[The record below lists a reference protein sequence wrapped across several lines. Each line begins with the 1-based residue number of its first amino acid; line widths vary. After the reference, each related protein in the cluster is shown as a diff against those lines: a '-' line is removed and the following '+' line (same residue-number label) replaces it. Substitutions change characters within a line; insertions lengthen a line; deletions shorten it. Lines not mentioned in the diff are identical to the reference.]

1 MAITMKDFEPVLEAK
16 AKMDEE
22 MTEEF
27 FKIMPA
33 DHDRELVKQVCDTF
47 TRLLLSITPYKAK
60 EFVERN
66 CTKVRRKIMSE
77 VNDRTMKKFH
87 VEES

>member
-1 MAITMKDFEPVLEAK
+1 MKDFEPVLEAK

-27 FKIMPA
+27 FKLMPA

-60 EFVERN
+60 EFVEKN

-87 VEES
+87 VEQ

>member
-66 CTKVRRKIMSE
+66 CTRVRRKIMSE